1 MIGKENTM
9 TELRRRMIEDMQLRG
24 LTPKTQKVYLDAI
37 AKLARHY
44 HRSPDQLS
52 EQEIRDFFF
61 YLSEQK
67 GLARSTLRVQVY
79 ALKFLYQKTL
89 QRKWPVLTLMRVK
102 RGKKL
107 PVVLSLKEIQTVLA
121 YIHRADVRMSLI
133 LMYSCGLR
141 VSEALQL
148 RPTDIDSQRMVV
160 CLRQGKGGKDRY
172 VLLPRQTL
180 KKLRAY
186 WWECHPRIWLFPSRN
201 GRTPLPVSTVHR
213 ALKAAGQQSQ
223 IPKPISCH
231 TLRHSYATH
240 LLEKGVDLRT
250 IQALLGHRSVRTT
263 FIYMHL
269 TQATMK
275 KAYLTL
281 NRMMAKL

>member
-1 MIGKENTM
+1 
-9 TELRRRMIEDMQLRG
+9 
-24 LTPKTQKVYLDAI
+24 
-37 AKLARHY
+37 
-44 HRSPDQLS
+44 
-52 EQEIRDFFF
+52 
-61 YLSEQK
+61 
-67 GLARSTLRVQVY
+67 
-79 ALKFLYQKTL
+79 
-89 QRKWPVLTLMRVK
+89 MRVK

-107 PVVLSLKEIQTVLA
+107 PVILSLKEIQTVLA
-121 YIHRADVRMSLI
+121 YVYRADVRMSLI

-141 VSEALQL
+141 VSEALNL

-160 CLRQGKGGKDRY
+160 CVRQGKGGKDRY
-172 VLLPRQTL
+172 VLLPQQTL

-186 WWECHPRIWLFPSRN
+186 WWECRPRIWLFPSRN

-223 IPKPISCH
+223 IQKPISCH

-250 IQALLGHRSVRTT
+250 IQALLGHRNVRTT

>member
-1 MIGKENTM
+1 
-9 TELRRRMIEDMQLRG
+9 MIEDMQLRG
-24 LTPKTQKVYLDAI
+24 FTPSTQQVYLDAI
-37 AKLARHY
+37 KNLARHY

-67 GLARSTLRVQVY
+67 GLARSTLRVHVY

-89 QRKWPVLTLMRVK
+89 QRKWPVLALMRVK
-102 RGKKL
+102 RGRRL
-107 PVVLSLKEIQTVLA
+107 PVVLSLKEIRTVLSHV
-121 YIHRADVRMSLI
+121 HRADVRMSLI

-141 VSEALQL
+141 VSEALHL

-160 CLRQGKGGKDRY
+160 CVRHGKRAKDRY
-172 VLLPRQTL
+172 LPLPQQTL
-180 KKLRAY
+180 KKLRVY
-186 WWECHPRIWLFPSRN
+186 WQECHPHTWLFPSRN
-201 GRTPLPVSTVHR
+201 GRTPLPPSTVCR
-213 ALKAAGQQSQ
+213 ALKAAGQHSNIQ
-223 IPKPISCH
+223 KRISCH

-250 IQALLGHRSVRTT
+250 IQALLGHQSVRTT

-275 KAYLTL
+275 KAHTTL

>member
-1 MIGKENTM
+1 M

-24 LTPKTQKVYLDAI
+24 LTPGTQRVYLDAI
-37 AKLARHY
+37 KHLARHY
-44 HRSPDQLS
+44 HQSPEQLS

-61 YLSEQK
+61 YLSQK
-67 GLARSTLRVQVY
+67 KRLARSTLRVHVF
-79 ALKFLYQKTL
+79 AIKFLYQKTL
-89 QRKWPVLTLMRVK
+89 QRPWPVLTLMRVK
-102 RGKKL
+102 KSKKL
-107 PVVLSLKEIQTVLA
+107 PVVLSLKEIRTVLD
-121 YIHRADVRMSLI
+121 HVRRSDVRMSLI
-133 LMYSCGLR
+133 MMYSCGLR
-141 VSEALQL
+141 VSEAIHL

-160 CLRQGKGGKDRY
+160 CVRHGKGGKDRY
-172 VLLPRQTL
+172 VPLPRQTL

-186 WWECHPRIWLFPSRN
+186 WQECRPPLWLFPSRT
-201 GRTPLPVSTVHR
+201 GRTPLPASTVHR

-223 IPKPISCH
+223 IQKNISCH

>member
-1 MIGKENTM
+1 M
-9 TELRRRMIEDMQLRG
+9 TPLRRRMIEDMQLRG

-37 AKLARHY
+37 TKLARHY

-52 EQEIRDFFF
+52 EQEIRDYFF

-67 GLARSTLRVQVY
+67 GLARSTLRVQIC

-89 QRKWPVLTLMRVK
+89 QRPWPVLALMRVK
-102 RGKKL
+102 RSKRL

-121 YIHRADVRMSLI
+121 YIYRTDVHMSLI

-141 VSEALQL
+141 VSEALHL

-160 CLRQGKGGKDRY
+160 CVRQGKGGKDRY
-172 VLLPRQTL
+172 VPLPRQTL

-186 WWECHPRIWLFPSRN
+186 WWEYRPRLWLFPSRK
-201 GRTPLPVSTVHR
+201 GRTPMPVSTVHR
-213 ALKAAGQQSQ
+213 ALKAAVQQSQ
-223 IPKPISCH
+223 IQKSISCH
-231 TLRHSYATH
+231 TFRHSYATH

-250 IQALLGHRSVRTT
+250 IQALLGHQSVRTS

-275 KAYLTL
+275 KAYQTL
-281 NRMMAKL
+281 NRMMDKL